1 MRMPGQVERVFQ
13 LVSASALRSCR
24 AASRWA
30 TLSRR
35 ELLEW
40 KEKVAVL
47 RAAREI
53 VAP

>member
-13 LVSASALRSCR
+13 LVSATALRSCR
-24 AASRWA
+24 AASRLGDA
-30 TLSRR
+30 VAPRIAGM
-35 ELLEW
+35 EG
-40 KEKVAVL
+40 KVAVL